1 MSRRMKEKEEKFS
14 SGASIERASD
24 CLRHIFGKI
33 KWRRKV
39 ATLLVAAMLTGTMSD
54 GLAAVGVAG
63 NGNVYAS
70 SSNAR
75 VEDDSGGGSSQKG
88 KHAADYYLEDAK
100 EDLDLQLDAASLKE
114 AMESDEPMQLDLQY
128 LPFEE
133 EAVLVGAYEEILAQT
148 EGYRLLEQGNL
159 QDDQGKVT
167 YLVFGKGDSESSG
180 WMDNLKV
187 IVLNGN
193 QEASEN
199 PGYNVFFTIDGEDL
213 RLTEGQ
219 VEIKTFASKKAE
231 PADDSAVTGPSGG
244 SGDSQNSSGDS
255 GTVSSGG
262 EDSSK
267 DQTAGPE
274 KMVTDRLS
282 QMKTVRHRLKRKV
295 RILQEKRIRH
305 RPKRKIRVL
314 QMKGTRY
321 RLKRKVRIL
330 QMKRAR
336 VLLMRKARILQ
347 MKRAR
352 VLLMRKARI
361 LQMKRAR
368 VRLMRKARVLQMKRA
383 RVLQMK
389 RARVPQM
396 KKSRSP
402 QKEKARFR
410 PMRKVRHRRMEM
422 QMMLHRQ
429 RMKSRRER
437 MTPDHR
443 KMTRKKMQAKRQIK
457 MQASRRTARKMHSPI
472 SRKRQNSSFLSAPIR
487 YGW

>member
-352 VLLMRKARI
+352 V
-361 LQMKRAR
+361 
-368 VRLMRKARVLQMKRA
+368 RLMRKARVLQMKRA